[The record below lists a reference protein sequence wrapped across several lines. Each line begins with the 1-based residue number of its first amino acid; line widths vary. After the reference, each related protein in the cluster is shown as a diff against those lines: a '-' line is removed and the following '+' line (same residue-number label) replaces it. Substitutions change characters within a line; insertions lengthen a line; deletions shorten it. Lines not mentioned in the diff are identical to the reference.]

1 MTFSLFNCLVA
12 SLKLKFLIV
21 GPSGSLKDIIVAL
34 ASWSGV
40 KDSPSVLNF
49 LALFRVALGKC
60 LSCASLAS
68 LETDLSFCCIAYI
81 KLLHFGF
88 ASRICMWSS
97 SFLMLLIRFFMF
109 MHSVSYVSCFIL
121 SLVISSNLL
130 LSSIVYSSSMSVS
143 SVALTPT
150 LLW

>member
-1 MTFSLFNCLVA
+1 MTFLLFNCLVA
-12 SLKLKFLIV
+12 TLKLKSLIV
-21 GPSGSLKDIIVAL
+21 GPSGSLKDISLAL

-88 ASRICMWSS
+88 ASSICMWSS
-97 SFLMLLIRFFMF
+97 AFFLILLIF
-109 MHSVSYVSCFIL
+109 YKENI
-121 SLVISSNLL
+121 
-130 LSSIVYSSSMSVS
+130 
-143 SVALTPT
+143 
-150 LLW
+150 